1 MDDRCSHAA
10 QVDRFTANLVRDAQ
24 RFEAVYCA
32 AEFLLLLAVV
42 IYIRLPHYIHDQ
54 RAMVLRLLGL
64 HPIIA
69 GLTLLVRVY
78 RCINVEPGWGMNM
91 LNTSLDAVSFTW
103 TAMLAGLSAP
113 GFASQMLNIML
124 SYMLIFVFPFR
135 RALIVVPLC
144 FLVHC
149 VAAVTALDNEI
160 PEGSFMELVAL
171 GIGLSLSVAAK
182 RTIELSKWEAFVM
195 LEEKAAQ
202 VIHEKVLRVKAE
214 FAREI
219 AIAERKPSEHIDSCN
234 DASGSSSCFKKIPP
248 SMNSAPAILQTALD
262 DTISTC
268 SWVCSSGGDCLPHN
282 AKVWVEGSM
291 LPTPLMQLKT
301 GNRILCYDRLSG
313 NLKHSEISSLEVK
326 EGDTQWSMVSLA
338 DGTKLQMTSDH
349 PVQPD
354 RPSMAGSVI
363 GWPAPVRAGDLQP
376 ERDSLTVLKI
386 VSVPVDSVRHVTES
400 GPKVSLSVQQ
410 PLRHSIFVA
419 GQEAS
424 TGGGGGHLQTMCV
437 ESADI
442 IAHTRPRFRACRTFI
457 DILDDMPMGREQ
469 SRSLSEPPGFFT
481 CSQGQGTDRGASKL
495 PTTRATAA
503 PQSKSTG
510 SSSTAGVSYDTEVVI
525 ASALTLAPDCQ
536 GTGPGSLLAVPAGT
550 RAPARLSDMLRL
562 RASGLRSLGSLD
574 HGEAGC
580 RPCAHENRHRHNN
593 APSSCKK
600 GFYCERCHH
609 HEGEIRRHKRSIAR
623 EPRTL
628 AARRNPTASTD
639 SPAAAY
645 IEAAAAE
652 AAAAARDP

>member
-1 MDDRCSHAA
+1 
-10 QVDRFTANLVRDAQ
+10 
-24 RFEAVYCA
+24 
-32 AEFLLLLAVV
+32 
-42 IYIRLPHYIHDQ
+42 
-54 RAMVLRLLGL
+54 
-64 HPIIA
+64 
-69 GLTLLVRVY
+69 LVRVY
-78 RCINVEPGWGMNM
+78 RCMNLEPSWRMNM
-91 LNTSLDAVSFTW
+91 LNTLLDTVSFTW
-103 TAMLAGLSAP
+103 TAGLATFVPIG
-113 GFASQMLNIML
+113 SQMLNIML

-149 VAAVTALDNEI
+149 LAAGIAHYMEVT
-160 PEGSFMELVAL
+160 EGRNMELVAL

-195 LEEKAAQ
+195 LEEKTSQ

-214 FAREI
+214 FAHEI
-219 AIAERKPSEHIDSCN
+219 AIAERKPSGHIDSCN
-234 DASGSSSCFKKIPP
+234 EASGSSGCFKKIPP
-248 SMNSAPAILQTALD
+248 SMNSAPTILQTALD
-262 DTISTC
+262 DAISTH

-282 AKVWVEGSM
+282 AKVWVEGSIM
-291 LPTPLMQLKT
+291 PTPLMQLKT

-326 EGDTQWSMVSLA
+326 EGDTQWSMVTLA
-338 DGTKLQMTSDH
+338 DGTKVQMTSDH

-386 VSVPVDSVRHVTES
+386 VSVPVDSICHVTES

-419 GQEAS
+419 GQEAP

-442 IAHTRPRFRACRTFI
+442 LAHARPRFGTCRTFI
-457 DILDDMPMGREQ
+457 DILDDMPMGRQQ
-469 SRSLSEPPGFFT
+469 SRSLSEPPGFSTF
-481 CSQGQGTDRGASKL
+481 SQGQGTNRGASEL
-495 PTTRATAA
+495 PATRATAA
-503 PQSKSTG
+503 PQSKRSG
-510 SSSTAGVSYDTEVVI
+510 SSSTASVSYDTEVVI
-525 ASALTLAPDCQ
+525 GSALTLAPDCQ
-536 GTGPGSLLAVPAGT
+536 GTGPGSLSVVPAGT
-550 RAPARLSDMLRL
+550 RAAARLSDMIRL
-562 RASGLRSLGSLD
+562 RASGLRSLGSVD
-574 HGEAGC
+574 HRETGC
-580 RPCAHENRHRHNN
+580 RPCAHENRHRYGK

-609 HEGEIRRHKRSIAR
+609 HTGGVRRHNRSLAR
-623 EPRTL
+623 EQRTR
-628 AARRNPTASTD
+628 AATSNPATSTD

-645 IEAAAAE
+645 IEAAAA
-652 AAAAARDP
+652 AAAF